1 MLPLESILSHW
12 FQPNV
17 EEEDAVSRIRC
28 EIAGLMVLGYLFGN
42 GQSIN

>member
-1 MLPLESILSHW
+1 MLPLESILSPY

-17 EEEDAVSRIRC
+17 EEDAVSWIRC
-28 EIAGLMVLGYLFGN
+28 ETAGLIVLGYLFGN